1 MPVRRRCIV
10 RQIVREV
17 RAVPDHDVV
26 IVYGLT
32 VDPLADVRL
41 VRGTDGMH
49 TVIDLVAMIAKDPD
63 IAAAERRVGAR
74 GFDAVV
80 FSRNDIVR
88 LARSGVL
95 DAPLAMARRI
105 AWTRNLEAHVV
116 PTVPPRKRRVIELAH
131 NIVAWR
137 AQIEIE
143 PPVRMMVVDIAD
155 T

>member
-1 MPVRRRCIV
+1 MPVRRWRIV
-10 RQIVREV
+10 RQIVHEV
-17 RAVPDHDVV
+17 RAVPDHHVV

-32 VDPLADVRL
+32 VNPLADVRL

-49 TVIDLVAMIAKDPD
+49 TVVDLVAVIAQDPD

-80 FSRNDIVR
+80 VSRNNVVR

-105 AWTRNLEAHVV
+105 TRTRDLEARRANGSARKGGVV
-116 PTVPPRKRRVIELAH
+116 NSRTTLLPGVRKSKSNRQY
-131 NIVAWR
+131 AW
-137 AQIEIE
+137 
-143 PPVRMMVVDIAD
+143 
-155 T
+155 